1 MAHQVAAQEII
12 NLWTK
17 AQIQLV
23 ENFMEAARQMQ
34 GIATEE
40 HKEKGIERLVAI
52 YQDWQK
58 KQMEIVE
65 GFVADMKQH
74 ANLDIS
80 PLHEYLQNFNKAQ
93 ENLGKNWSESLQ
105 EASEKYFGS
114 HLLSGYQKGIDSAND
129 YFNKFVMQWFEPITK
144 PFKEFSS
151 SGFGAYNVMMETVKD
166 YMKAFYPEAAQEKTK
181 KK

>member
-23 ENFMEAARQMQ
+23 ENFMEAASQMQ
-34 GIATEE
+34 ALAGSEP
-40 HKEKGIERLVAI
+40 KEKRIEYLVEI
-52 YQDWQK
+52 YQNWQK

-65 GFVADMKQH
+65 SFVSALKQH
-74 ANLDIS
+74 ANLDVS
-80 PLHEYLQNFNKAQ
+80 PLHEYLQNFNKVQ
-93 ENLGKNWSESLQ
+93 ENMGKSWSESLQ

-114 HLLSGYQKGIDSAND
+114 HLLSGYQQGIDSAND
-129 YFNKFVMQWFEPITK
+129 HFNKFVMQWFEPIAK

-151 SGFGAYNVMMETVKD
+151 SGFGAYNVMLETVKD
-166 YMKAFYPEAAQEKTK
+166 YMKAFYPDAAQEQARKG
-181 KK
+181 